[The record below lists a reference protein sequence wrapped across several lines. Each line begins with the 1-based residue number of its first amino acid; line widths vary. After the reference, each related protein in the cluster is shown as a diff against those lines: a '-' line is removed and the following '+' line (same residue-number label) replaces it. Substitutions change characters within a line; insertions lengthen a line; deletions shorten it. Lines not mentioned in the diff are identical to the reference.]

1 METNM
6 KKIRETDLTKLI
18 KNIINEKKQ
27 LTEDKKFTCH
37 ECHPTGRWGKGEC
50 HHVASTLGTSRPAD
64 CMSWDDCLLEC
75 EGIVID
81 YDKVRQNT
89 GNPADTYGG
98 ERRINE
104 ETEWGCCCE
113 WQSCDHPVTKWYSK
127 MCCIGGWGCRCNG
140 RPLANIAP
148 ADNEKDCRAR
158 CKDNSE
164 CQEACISGRIPPST
178 SPRGEEG
185 LDMSRI
191 RIRET
196 DLTKLIKNII
206 NESQLLLEVA
216 ECTIYSGGGD
226 DCPDGYTCKPDP
238 NSTLLGNCCM
248 DSNGKCCDDCMDDRM
263 VHTDDTPGDAPHSSP
278 KRTTDEPSR
287 TLSESDLKRVIN
299 RAITERKKRKPKK
312 IEDNKYTTWCKEH
325 GWEHGVGEGCA
336 EDALDSKDVQ
346 MRSWAIGFMMGDKQC

>member
-18 KNIINEKKQ
+18 KTIINEKKQ

-37 ECHPTGRWGKGEC
+37 ECRPTGRRGKGEC

-75 EGIVID
+75 EGVVID

-89 GNPADTYGG
+89 GNSADAARTLR
-98 ERRINE
+98 ESDLRR
-104 ETEWGCCCE
+104 
-113 WQSCDHPVTKWYSK
+113 
-127 MCCIGGWGCRCNG
+127 
-140 RPLANIAP
+140 
-148 ADNEKDCRAR
+148 
-158 CKDNSE
+158 
-164 CQEACISGRIPPST
+164 
-178 SPRGEEG
+178 
-185 LDMSRI
+185 
-191 RIRET
+191 
-196 DLTKLIKNII
+196 LTQRVI

-336 EDALDSKDVQ
+336 EDALDSKDVH

>member
-18 KNIINEKKQ
+18 KTIINEKKQ

-37 ECHPTGRWGKGEC
+37 ECRPTGRRGKGEC
-50 HHVASTLGTSRPAD
+50 HHSASFLGTSRPAD

-75 EGIVID
+75 EGVVID

-98 ERRINE
+98 ERRVNE

-113 WQSCDHPVTKWYSK
+113 WQSCDHPVTTWYSK

-185 LDMSRI
+185 LDRSRI

-196 DLTKLIKNII
+196 ELTNIIKKII
-206 NESQLLLEVA
+206 NEQSNLSYDEFLEEMLKSGQTLQKLVEVIRKGNPTEMGSWGVRTEENALGEFREVA
-216 ECTIYSGGGD
+216 DFTMSLINEFKVGV
-226 DCPDGYTCKPDP
+226 
-238 NSTLLGNCCM
+238 N
-248 DSNGKCCDDCMDDRM
+248 
-263 VHTDDTPGDAPHSSP
+263 
-278 KRTTDEPSR
+278 
-287 TLSESDLKRVIN
+287 ESKQS
-299 RAITERKKRKPKK
+299 ITERKNLNVR
-312 IEDNKYTTWCKEH
+312 
-325 GWEHGVGEGCA
+325 
-336 EDALDSKDVQ
+336 
-346 MRSWAIGFMMGDKQC
+346 